1 MFFKSLIKRFV
12 YLLAMSIAWIPLP
25 VLHGFGGLLGWV
37 IYWSD
42 AKFAGRIRDNLK
54 TINITSSTADYHKLL
69 RHTVQESGKSMVETL
84 ALWMKSESAMLR
96 WVKKIDGWE
105 HVDAALQQK
114 NGVLFLTPHLG
125 CFEITSRYYATKE
138 PVTILYRPTRQ
149 SWLSDLMNAGRA
161 RSQVKLAPT
170 NLSGVRSLL
179 KALKKGEAVGIL
191 PDQVPDAE
199 EGVWATF
206 FGQPA
211 YTMNLVS
218 KLVNATN
225 ATVLMIYG
233 ERLSWGRGFVIH
245 IEPLNSDS
253 TPQDI
258 NNAIE
263 RLVRKVPAQYLW
275 SYQRFKAPKLTRS
288 K

>member
-1 MFFKSLIKRFV
+1 MFFKTLIKQFV
-12 YLLAMSIAWIPLP
+12 TLLAVSIAWIPLP
-25 VLHGFGGLLGWV
+25 VLHGFGVLLGWV

-42 AKFAGRIRDNLK
+42 AKFAGRIRDNLR
-54 TINITSSTADYHKLL
+54 TINITSTATDYRKLL

-84 ALWMKSESAMLR
+84 ALWMKSERAMLR
-96 WVKKIDGWE
+96 WVKQVDGWA
-105 HVDAALQQK
+105 HVEEALALEK
-114 NGVLFLTPHLG
+114 GVLFLTPHLG
-125 CFEITSRYYATKE
+125 CFEITSRYYATIK
-138 PVTILYRPTRQ
+138 PVTVLYRPTRQ
-149 SWLSDLMNAGRA
+149 SWLSDLMNTGRA

-191 PDQVPDAE
+191 PDQVPDAD

-218 KLVNATN
+218 KLVSATN

-245 IEPLNSDS
+245 IEPLNSDT

-258 NNAIE
+258 NHAVE
-263 RLVRKVPAQYLW
+263 RLVRRIPAQYLW
-275 SYQRFKAPKLTRS
+275 SYQRFKAPRATR
-288 K
+288 